1 MSLAARPP
9 RLRPAAGAALA
20 TGRSRVPLATRWWAW
35 CLWLG
40 LGLLLAA
47 SAPTRAALAVA
58 GPGPVVLERVAG
70 GLALQGRVALLADPG
85 GQLAL
90 AEVRR
95 LGAGAGWSWPTGLL
109 RASGPTAWWLRIDVE
124 QTQPDQRWLLALPST
139 ALRDVRAYGPF
150 DAQGRALAAPVAS
163 GLIRPYASRPLGLER
178 LVIPL
183 ELAAP
188 GRYRVYLRVQSSIAQ
203 QMTPS
208 LWHADDLQQ
217 ARQHQRLFD
226 GVVYGFMLAFL
237 LAALALWLSFREAVL
252 SYFGLM
258 CATALLSMMSFNGHA
273 AQYLW
278 PTSPWWIEHSYV
290 LFPALWLAAC
300 AGFARHFLRT
310 YLQSVAIDAVP
321 LALATLAAV
330 GLALGLAGQT
340 TWAQTVNEF
349 VALAGSLVLALI
361 AAILWRRGDES
372 ARWYLLSSLVP
383 FVTVLALLLVNWGVI
398 GSLWVHFYS
407 LEIGLLAQSAV
418 LAVALGARI
427 GQVQRQNLALVSHS
441 QRLAQSAATDP
452 LTGLVN
458 RRGLAEISPG
468 LLQRPGPHALLL
480 FDMDRFK
487 PINDTL
493 GHAAGDQVLQVLA
506 QRLQRHSRE
515 RDVVARLGG
524 DEFVLLLGQ
533 CPARPELDS
542 MVERLRT
549 ELEAPIGLGP
559 HTVQVSASVGV
570 ALAPADGSELHTLLR
585 AADLAMYSAKSQRH
599 GVRFAADDPR
609 GAAARGTPA
618 AEVQAQVSG

>member
-1 MSLAARPP
+1 MTDTAGHPLHP
-9 RLRPAAGAALA
+9 RDAALWA
-20 TGRSRVPLATRWWAW
+20 LLRYGRACCGW
-35 CLWLG
+35 LWLA
-40 LGLLLAA
+40 LGLLLGGAQA
-47 SAPTRAALAVA
+47 RAAPAA
-58 GPGPVVLERVAG
+58 AAPGPVVLERVAG
-70 GLALQGRVALLADPG
+70 GLSLQGRIALLADPA
-85 GQLAL
+85 GQMTL
-90 AEVRR
+90 AEVQR
-95 LGAGAGWSWPTGLL
+95 LGPAAWAWPTGLL
-109 RASGPTAWWLRIDVE
+109 RASGPTAWWLRIEVE
-124 QTQPDQRWLLALPST
+124 QTVPGERWLLALPST

-150 DAQGRALAAPVAS
+150 DAQGRTTAAPVAS

-178 LVIPL
+178 LVVPL
-183 ELAAP
+183 EPPAA

-208 LWHADDLQQ
+208 LWHADDLQP
-217 ARQHQRLFD
+217 ARRHQQLFD
-226 GVVYGFMLAFL
+226 GVVYGFLLAFL
-237 LAALALWLSFREAVL
+237 LAALALWLSFREPVL
-252 SYFGLM
+252 RYFGLM
-258 CATALLSMMSFNGHA
+258 CASALLALASFNGHA

-278 PTSPWWIEHSYV
+278 PGSPWWIEHSYV

-310 YLQSVAIDAVP
+310 YLQAAAIDAVP
-321 LALATLAAV
+321 RALAAIALL
-330 GLALGLAGQT
+330 GLGLGLAGQT
-340 TWAQTVNEF
+340 TWAQTVNEV
-349 VALAGSLVLALI
+349 VALAGSLILALI
-361 AAILWRRGDES
+361 AATLWRRGDAS

-418 LAVALGARI
+418 LAVALGMRI

-468 LLQRPGPHALLL
+468 LLQRPGTHALLL

-487 PINDTL
+487 PINDNF

-506 QRLQRHSRE
+506 QRLAQHSRE

-533 CPARPELDS
+533 CPSRPELDG
-542 MVERLRT
+542 MIERLRT

-570 ALAPADGSELHTLLR
+570 ALAPDDGSELHTLLR
-585 AADLAMYSAKSQRH
+585 AADLAMYAAKSQRQ
-599 GVRFAADDPR
+599 GMRFAADDPR
-609 GAAARGTPA
+609 AARGRTA
-618 AEVQAQVSG
+618 AAA